1 MKHWKLWT
9 LTCAVILLS
18 LLVVIFVDSDK
29 TSALGSIFAASS
41 GFVAVIWFYNSLEL
55 QSVQLQEQQ
64 KQLEEQRVQF
74 QLEFNNIRLEAKR
87 SALLVAREIL
97 NDMENRVQSSLNGI
111 GTINNLHVLFLNGLF
126 SHINTITNED
136 NPKIVLDE
144 IEKFAKVFG
153 PARTFLYSF
162 KEAATI
168 ILENENIPVTD
179 DKDQPEW
186 FVVIY
191 EKYLQNRPFISK
203 FLPNAQLLSMV
214 MTSIK
219 LEIITLASFAAMG
232 LLNPNGLKDEAIQDM
247 INFRNKDAKVT
258 PKIVEKYLTSLSSE
272 QKKKFG
278 I

>member
-203 FLPNAQLLSMV
+203 FLPNA
-214 MTSIK
+214 
-219 LEIITLASFAAMG
+219 
-232 LLNPNGLKDEAIQDM
+232 
-247 INFRNKDAKVT
+247 
-258 PKIVEKYLTSLSSE
+258 
-272 QKKKFG
+272 
-278 I
+278 